1 MRRPDSAAF
10 AQALA
15 DPPALLSQ
23 PPSLLSDEQVDA
35 LDRLIEPLSPDQLI
49 WIGGY
54 LAGLATARRAG
65 TPRLAPAPAD
75 DDEAFVT
82 IVYGS
87 QSGNSAGIAADV
99 KAQAEARGL
108 DVRVKSM
115 DEYRPSDLRTEKKL
129 LIVVSTQGEGE
140 PPDSGKELHE
150 FLHGRKAGKLEGLRY
165 SVLALGDSSYEHFC
179 QTGRD
184 FDARLEA
191 LGAERAHPRV
201 DCDVD
206 YDDAAAQWIEGAL
219 AALTAA
225 PARALSHAVA
235 ARPLRGN
242 VTPLHSK
249 KNPFLATALAN
260 INLSGHGSAKEVR
273 HLELS
278 LEASALSYEPGD
290 SVGVLPAN
298 EPEVVADLL
307 DALHLDPS
315 QRVDLGTESA
325 TLGFA
330 LAHRYEITT
339 LTRPLV
345 EKYAALGDAQA
356 LRDLLAAENGGDL
369 WQYLRGRQLIDLVTE
384 HPLRGIG
391 ATQLLSLLRRLPP
404 RLYSIA
410 SSQKANPG
418 ELHVTVAAVRYE
430 SHGRN
435 RHGVASTFLADRIA
449 EGDTVPIYVETNR
462 NFKLPSDPA
471 TPIVMV
477 GPGTGVAPFRA
488 FVQER
493 EAIGASGRSWLFF
506 GDRHFT
512 TDFLYQREWQ
522 QNLKDGAL
530 TRMDVAFSR
539 DREHKCYVQ
548 HRMKAQARDLYA
560 WLQDGAHF
568 YVCGDAERMARD
580 VHQAL
585 IEIVAEQGAMP
596 VERATEYV
604 QALQRSRRYQ
614 RDVY

>member
-391 ATQLLSLLRRLPP
+391 ATQLLSLLRKLPP

-410 SSQKANPG
+410 SSEKANPG